1 MSLSLRIQNDLR
13 QRLRATPSCEVPL
26 TLDALSAHYSVSV
39 TPVRA
44 AITALVA
51 DGTLIKQPNGRLI
64 AGAESRLPDGAE
76 SVSSSMDTETAGH
89 TSAELFARLER
100 DLVRVSLGARPRRIR
115 EEAIA
120 RSYGVSRS
128 AMRNL
133 LNRLAGRGIVVH
145 VPRKGWRVRPFRQAD
160 MEAFLEVRASLETK
174 ALELAWN
181 RLDRDKLTTILA
193 GNVPAMTSRGQ
204 ARIDNSLHAYFIEES
219 RNKYVKDFF
228 DRHGPYFELLFE
240 WEDQDRQAANE
251 AAAQHRAIL
260 EGILANDRQRAV
272 EALEHHIRGNHPV
285 LRDLGHD
292 QETSRASA
300 EETDV

>member
-1 MSLSLRIQNDLR
+1 MSLSVRIQNDLR

-64 AGAESRLPDGAE
+64 AGAEARLPNGADPDSIVAE
-76 SVSSSMDTETAGH
+76 SAES
-89 TSAELFARLER
+89 TSTDLFARLER
-100 DLVRVSLGARPRRIR
+100 DLVRISLGARPRRIR

-120 RSYGVSRS
+120 QSYGVSRS

-174 ALELAWN
+174 ALELAWD
-181 RLDRDKLTTILA
+181 RLDRNKLMTILA
-193 GNVPAMTSRGQ
+193 GNVPAATSRGQ

-219 RNKYVKDFF
+219 RNKYLKDFF
-228 DRHGPYFELLFE
+228 DRHGPYFQLLFE
-240 WEDQDRQAANE
+240 WEDQDRRAANE
-251 AAAQHRAIL
+251 AAIQHRDIL
-260 EGILANDRQRAV
+260 EGILADDRQRATL
-272 EALEHHIRGNHPV
+272 ALEHHIRSNHPV

-292 QETSRASA
+292 QETTRAQA
-300 EETDV
+300 EESDV